1 MAENKNDDQ
10 LFSLE
15 IPNAEEVKEEVTKEL
30 AITEAEKT
38 AIATTSNNAVDKIM
52 AVDINNL
59 ENRKQVA
66 NIIND
71 FGLDDLKKSKSNNS
85 ILQKRLMTFDK
96 AGQMTGIGEVQHVT
110 QGLEDL
116 TIKMKDLDPSGIDF
130 VKTGPLSKIFNP
142 VRRYFE
148 KYKTA
153 DQEIGTI
160 VESLNKGKKSLQQD
174 NTTLEIEEVQMR
186 ETTRK
191 MLQNVEMGQQLDAA
205 LEAAIEKARLD
216 GTDPDKIR
224 FVEEEVLYPLRQR
237 IEDFQQVALV
247 SQQGVIAMEIIRR
260 NNKELVRSVE
270 RAENVTVTALRTA
283 VTVAGA
289 LYNQKIVL
297 EKVQS
302 LNETTNKM
310 METTA
315 TMLHTQGVEIQKQ
328 ASSTA
333 IDVQTLQTVF
343 SETLQALEDISNYK
357 QEALPQMKSTIETFR
372 QMADQGEAEITKM
385 EKTFTDID
393 LLPGNDA
400 KKLDD
405 GNKEA

>member
-30 AITEAEKT
+30 AVTEAEKT
-38 AIATTSNNAVDKIM
+38 AITTTSNNAVDKIM

-191 MLQNVEMGQQLDAA
+191 MLQNVEMGD
-205 LEAAIEKARLD
+205 
-216 GTDPDKIR
+216 
-224 FVEEEVLYPLRQR
+224 
-237 IEDFQQVALV
+237 
-247 SQQGVIAMEIIRR
+247 
-260 NNKELVRSVE
+260 
-270 RAENVTVTALRTA
+270 
-283 VTVAGA
+283 
-289 LYNQKIVL
+289 
-297 EKVQS
+297 
-302 LNETTNKM
+302 
-310 METTA
+310 
-315 TMLHTQGVEIQKQ
+315 
-328 ASSTA
+328 
-333 IDVQTLQTVF
+333 
-343 SETLQALEDISNYK
+343 
-357 QEALPQMKSTIETFR
+357 
-372 QMADQGEAEITKM
+372 
-385 EKTFTDID
+385 
-393 LLPGNDA
+393 
-400 KKLDD
+400 
-405 GNKEA
+405 

>member
-1 MAENKNDDQ
+1 MAENINNNNEEK

-15 IPNAEEVKEEVTKEL
+15 VPNVEEVKEEVTKEL
-30 AITEAEKT
+30 AVSEADKA
-38 AIATTSNNAVDKIM
+38 AISTQSNNAVDKIM

-59 ENRKQVA
+59 ENRKQVTA
-66 NIIND
+66 IIND
-71 FGLDDLKKSKSNNS
+71 FGLDDLKKSKSNNN
-85 ILQKRLMTFDK
+85 ILQKRLVTFDK

-130 VKTGPLSKIFNP
+130 AKQGPLSKIFNP

-160 VESLNKGKKSLQQD
+160 VESLEKGKKSLTQD
-174 NTTLEIEEVQMR
+174 NTTLEIEEVAMR
-186 ETTRK
+186 ETTLK
-191 MLQNVEMGQQLDAA
+191 MLKNVEMGQQLDAA

-216 GTDPDKIR
+216 GTDPEKIR

-247 SQQGVIAMEIIRR
+247 SEQGVIAMEIIRR
-260 NNKELVRSVE
+260 NNKELIRSVD
-270 RAENVTVTALRTA
+270 RAQNVTVMALRTA

-315 TMLHTQGVEIQKQ
+315 NMLHTQGVAIQKQ
-328 ASSTA
+328 ATETA
-333 IDVQTLQTVF
+333 ITAETLQHVF
-343 SETLQALEDISNYK
+343 TETLQALEDISNYK
-357 QEALPQMKSTIETFR
+357 QEALPQMKQTIAMFNELAQT
-372 QMADQGEAEITKM
+372 GEAQIEKM

-393 LLPGNDA
+393 LLPGGD
-400 KKLDD
+400 KKA
-405 GNKEA
+405 EE

>member
-1 MAENKNDDQ
+1 MENNNNEEK

-15 IPNAEEVKEEVTKEL
+15 VPNVEEVKEEVKNEL
-30 AITEAEKT
+30 AVTEADKA
-38 AIATTSNNAVDKIM
+38 AISTQSNNAVDKIM

-59 ENRKQVA
+59 ENRKQVTS
-66 NIIND
+66 IIND
-71 FGLDDLKKSKSNNS
+71 FGLDDLKKSRSNNS
-85 ILQKRLMTFDK
+85 ILQRRLATFDK

-116 TIKMKDLDPSGIDF
+116 TLKMKDLDPSMIDF
-130 VKTGPLSKIFNP
+130 AKTGPLSKIFNP

-160 VESLNKGKKSLQQD
+160 VKSLDNGKKTLTQD
-174 NTTLEIEEVQMR
+174 NTTLEIEEVAMR
-186 ETTRK
+186 ETTLK
-191 MLQNVEMGQQLDAA
+191 MLKNVEMGQQLDAA

-216 GTDPDKIR
+216 GTDPEKIR

-247 SQQGVIAMEIIRR
+247 SEQGVIAMEIIRR
-260 NNKELVRSVE
+260 NNKELIRSVE

-297 EKVQS
+297 EKVQA

-310 METTA
+310 MQGTA

-328 ASSTA
+328 ASETA
-333 IDVQTLQTVF
+333 IDAETFKQVF

-357 QEALPQMKSTIETFR
+357 QEALPQMKATIAMFNDLATT
-372 QMADQGEAEITKM
+372 GEAQIEKM

-393 LLPGNDA
+393 LLP
-400 KKLDD
+400 
-405 GNKEA
+405 NKTDKAE